1 MVKYIYMYIYFSVLE
16 VFFMVKNER
25 WGKKFEDKRD
35 WVDYNKRLIKRGEW
49 FFDFSFL
56 VNASKELAL
65 MNKNKVGRPY
75 QYSNSFIEFEAKLQP
90 YFDYRSIQGICEAL
104 SEHIADFPINN
115 YSNACRRI
123 NNLSL
128 ALPEVNFDEPIY
140 VGNDGSGIKV
150 SNRGEWIRQKWQ
162 VRRGW
167 IKAVITM
174 DVENKKLLEIEVF
187 EKGDSEPDIFER
199 HIKTLRKK
207 GIKIKKACAD
217 GAHDKRKLFNALE
230 KQGIEQAIKPRNN
243 ASTKARGSTSRA
255 REVRKFK
262 ALGYKAWAKEKEY
275 GMRWA
280 TEGKFSSVK
289 RKFGEYVR
297 STKKNNMIEEA
308 RRKFVL
314 YERMIAYSEA

>member
-1 MVKYIYMYIYFSVLE
+1 MAKT
-16 VFFMVKNER
+16 KR
-25 WGKKFEDKRD
+25 WGKKFKDKRD
-35 WVDYNKRLIKRGEW
+35 WQDYNAKLIKRGEW

-56 VNASKELAL
+56 DSFSQELKR
-65 MNKNKVGRPY
+65 MNKNKVGRPF
-75 QYSNSFIEFEAKLQP
+75 QYTNSFIEFESKLQP
-90 YFDYRSIQGICEAL
+90 YFDYRSIQGICQSL
-104 SEHIADFPINN
+104 SEKIDGFPVNH
-115 YSNACRRI
+115 YTNACNRI
-123 NNLSL
+123 NGLDL
-128 ALPEVNFDEPIY
+128 DLPKIDFDKPIY
-140 VGNDGSGIKV
+140 VGNDGSGVKV
-150 SNRGEWIRQKWQ
+150 SNRGEWMRQKWQ

-174 DVENKKLLEIEVF
+174 DVEGKKLLDIEVF

-199 HIKTLRKK
+199 HVKKLVKK
-207 GIKIKKACAD
+207 GAKIRKACGD

-230 KQGIEQAIKPRNN
+230 KQGIEQVLKPRRN
-243 ASTKARGSTSRA
+243 ASTKAKGSVSRA

-262 ALGYKAWAKEKEY
+262 EMGYEKWAKEKEY

-297 STKKNNMIEEA
+297 ATEKNNMIEEA

-314 YERMIAYSEA
+314 YERMMSYAEA

>member
-1 MVKYIYMYIYFSVLE
+1 MAKT
-16 VFFMVKNER
+16 ER
-25 WGKKFEDKRD
+25 WGKKFKDKRN
-35 WVDYNKRLIKRGEW
+35 WPEYTARLIRRGTW

-56 VNASKELAL
+56 ESIGEELAE
-65 MNKNKVGRPY
+65 MNKDKVGKPY
-75 QYSNSFIEFEAKLQP
+75 KYSNSFIEFEAKLQP

-104 SEHIADFPINN
+104 SEKIPDFPVNN

-123 NNLSL
+123 NELELN
-128 ALPEVNFDEPIY
+128 LPEINFNKLIY
-140 VGNDGSGIKV
+140 VGNDGSGVKV
-150 SNRGEWIRQKWQ
+150 SNRGEWMRQKWQ

-174 DVENKKLLEIEVF
+174 DVENKKLLDIEVF
-187 EKGDSEPDIFER
+187 EKGDSEPDVFER
-199 HIKTLRKK
+199 HIKGL
-207 GIKIKKACAD
+207 IKRRARIRKACAD

-230 KQGIEQAIKPRNN
+230 KYKIEQAIKVRSN
-243 ASTKARGSTSRA
+243 ASTKARGSISRA

-262 ALGYKAWAKEKEY
+262 ALGYEKWAKEKEY

-314 YERMIAYSEA
+314 YERMMGYTKA

>member
-1 MVKYIYMYIYFSVLE
+1 M
-16 VFFMVKNER
+16 ER
-25 WGKKFEDKRD
+25 WGKKIKYDRN
-35 WVDYNKRLIKRGEW
+35 WPNYNQKLKKRGEW

-56 VNASKELAL
+56 ESFGRELRE
-65 MNKNKVGRPY
+65 MNKNKVGSPY
-75 QYSNSFIEFEAKLQP
+75 KYSNSFIEFESKLQP
-90 YFDYRSIQGICEAL
+90 YFDYRSIQGMCEAL
-104 SEHIADFPINN
+104 SEKIHDFPVNN
-115 YSNACRRI
+115 YSTACRRI
-123 NNLSL
+123 NDLELNL
-128 ALPEVNFDEPIY
+128 PDIDFDKPIY

-150 SNRGEWIRQKWQ
+150 SNRGEWMRQKWH

-174 DVENKKLLEIEVF
+174 DVENKKLLDIEVF

-199 HIKTLRKK
+199 HINELIKK
-207 GIKIKKACAD
+207 GAKIRKACAD

-230 KQGIEQAIKPRNN
+230 KHNIEQVIKIRSN
-243 ASTKARGSTSRA
+243 ASTKSRGSISRA

-262 ALGYKAWAKEKEY
+262 ELGYEQWAKEKEY

-289 RKFGEYVR
+289 GKFGEYVR
-297 STKKNNMIEEA
+297 STKKNNMLEEA

-314 YERMIAYSEA
+314 YERMMTHAET

>member
-1 MVKYIYMYIYFSVLE
+1 MAKT
-16 VFFMVKNER
+16 KR
-25 WGKKFEDKRD
+25 WGKKFKDKRD
-35 WVDYNKRLIKRGEW
+35 WVDYNCKLVKRGLW

-56 VNASKELAL
+56 DSFGQELKQ

-75 QYSNSFIEFEAKLQP
+75 QYSNSFIEFESKLQP
-90 YFDYRSIQGICEAL
+90 YFDYRSIQGVCKAL
-104 SEHIADFPINN
+104 SEKIDDFPVNH
-115 YSNACRRI
+115 YTNACKRI
-123 NNLSL
+123 NNLDL
-128 ALPEVNFDEPIY
+128 DLPDIDFDKPIY
-140 VGNDGSGIKV
+140 VGNDGSGVKV
-150 SNRGEWIRQKWQ
+150 SNRGEWMRQKWQ

-174 DVENKKLLEIEVF
+174 DVEGKKLLDIEVF

-199 HIKTLRKK
+199 HVKK
-207 GIKIKKACAD
+207 LVKNGVKIRKACGD

-230 KQGIEQAIKPRNN
+230 KRGIEQVLKPRKN
-243 ASTKARGSTSRA
+243 ASTKARGSVSRA

-262 ALGYKAWAKEKEY
+262 EIGYEKWAKEKDY

-280 TEGKFSSVK
+280 TEGKFSCVK

-297 STKKNNMIEEA
+297 ATGKNNMIEEA

-314 YERMIAYSEA
+314 YERMMAYAEA

>member
-1 MVKYIYMYIYFSVLE
+1 M
-16 VFFMVKNER
+16 ER
-25 WGKKFEDKRD
+25 WGKKFKDNRN
-35 WVDYNKRLIKRGEW
+35 WLDYNQKLKKRGEW

-56 VNASKELAL
+56 ENLGNELRE
-65 MNKNKVGRPY
+65 MNKNKVGKPY
-75 QYSNSFIEFEAKLQP
+75 KYSNSFIEFESKLQP
-90 YFDYRSIQGICEAL
+90 YFDYRSIQGICKSL
-104 SEHIADFPINN
+104 SEKISDFPVND
-115 YSNACRRI
+115 YTNACRRI
-123 NNLSL
+123 NELEL
-128 ALPEVNFDEPIY
+128 ELPKLDFNKSIY

-150 SNRGEWIRQKWQ
+150 SNRGEWMRQKWQ

-174 DVENKKLLEIEVF
+174 DVENKKLLNIEVF

-199 HIKTLRKK
+199 HIKQLIKK
-207 GIKIKKACAD
+207 GANIKKACAD

-230 KQGIEQAIKPRNN
+230 KHKIEQVIKIRSN
-243 ASTKARGSTSRA
+243 ASTKACGSISRA

-262 ALGYKAWAKEKEY
+262 ELGYEQWAKEKEY

-280 TEGKFSSVK
+280 TEGKFSSLK
-289 RKFGEYVR
+289 RKFGEFVR

-314 YERMIAYSEA
+314 YERMMAYIEA

>member
-1 MVKYIYMYIYFSVLE
+1 MAKT
-16 VFFMVKNER
+16 ER
-25 WGKKFEDKRD
+25 WGKKFKDKRD
-35 WVDYNKRLIKRGEW
+35 WTGYNAKLMSRGEW

-56 VNASKELAL
+56 DKISKELKE

-75 QYSNSFIEFEAKLQP
+75 LYSKSFIEFESKLQP
-90 YFDYRSIQGICEAL
+90 YFDYRSIQGICNAL
-104 SEHIADFPINN
+104 SENISDFPVNN
-115 YSNACRRI
+115 YTTACRRI
-123 NNLSL
+123 NELDLNL
-128 ALPEVNFDEPIY
+128 PDIDFGKPIY

-150 SNRGEWIRQKWQ
+150 SNRGEWMRQKWQ

-174 DVENKKLLEIEVF
+174 DVKDKKLLDIEVF

-199 HIKTLRKK
+199 HVKNLIKQ
-207 GIKIKKACAD
+207 GAKIKKGCGD
-217 GAHDKRKLFNALE
+217 GAHDKRKLFNAFE
-230 KQGIEQAIKPRNN
+230 KEGIEQVLKPRKN
-243 ASTKARGSTSRA
+243 ASTKAKGSISRA

-262 ALGYKAWAKEKEY
+262 EMGYKDWAEEKEY

-297 STKKNNMIEEA
+297 STNKNNMIEEV

-314 YERMIAYSEA
+314 YERMMFYAE

>member
-1 MVKYIYMYIYFSVLE
+1 MVKL
-16 VFFMVKNER
+16 ER
-25 WGKKFEDKRD
+25 WGKKFKDKRD
-35 WVDYNKRLIKRGEW
+35 WSEYTARLVKRGEW

-56 VNASKELAL
+56 NDVGKELKD
-65 MNKNKVGRPY
+65 MNKNEVGRPY
-75 QYSNSFIEFEAKLQP
+75 FYSNSFIEFESKLQP
-90 YFDYRSIQGICEAL
+90 YFDYRSIQGICKVL
-104 SEHIADFPINN
+104 SEKVSGFPVNN

-123 NNLSL
+123 NALELNL
-128 ALPEVNFDEPIY
+128 PDVDFDKPIY
-140 VGNDGSGIKV
+140 IGNDGSGIKV
-150 SNRGEWIRQKWQ
+150 SNRGEWMRQKWK

-174 DVENKKLLEIEVF
+174 DVENKKLLDIEVF

-199 HIKTLRKK
+199 HIKQLIKK
-207 GIKIKKACAD
+207 RVSIRKACAD

-230 KQGIEQAIKPRNN
+230 KQGIEQAIKIRSN
-243 ASTKARGSTSRA
+243 ASTKARGSISRA
-255 REVRKFK
+255 REVKKFK
-262 ALGYKAWAKEKEY
+262 EIGYEEWAKEKEY

-297 STKKNNMIEEA
+297 STEKNNMIKEA

-314 YERMIAYSEA
+314 YERMKAYIEA

>member
-1 MVKYIYMYIYFSVLE
+1 MPKLQ
-16 VFFMVKNER
+16 R
-25 WGKKFEDKRD
+25 WGKKFKDKRD
-35 WVDYNKRLIKRGEW
+35 WVEYNSKLIKRGEW
-49 FFDFSFL
+49 FFDFSFFE
-56 VNASKELAL
+56 SIPQELKR

-75 QYSNSFIEFEAKLQP
+75 QYTNSFIEFESKLQP
-90 YFDYRSIQGICEAL
+90 YFDYRSIQGICESL
-104 SEHIADFPINN
+104 SAKIEGFPVNS
-115 YSNACRRI
+115 YSNACRRVNSLGI
-123 NNLSL
+123 N
-128 ALPEVNFDEPIY
+128 LPKIDYSKPIF

-167 IKAVITM
+167 IKAVITV
-174 DVENKKLLEIEVF
+174 DVEEKKILDIEVF

-199 HIKTLRKK
+199 HINNLVKQGVQIR
-207 GIKIKKACAD
+207 KACAD

-230 KQGIEQAIKPRNN
+230 KHKIEQAVKPRTN
-243 ASTKARGSTSRA
+243 ASTKARGSASRA

-262 ALGYKAWAKEKEY
+262 ELGYENWAKEKEY

-280 TEGKFSSVK
+280 TEGKFSCVK

-297 STKKNNMIEEA
+297 SANKNNMIEEA

-314 YERMIAYSEA
+314 YERMMAYAET

>member
-1 MVKYIYMYIYFSVLE
+1 MAKL
-16 VFFMVKNER
+16 ER
-25 WGKKFEDKRD
+25 WGKKFKDNRN
-35 WVDYNKRLIKRGEW
+35 WQDYNQTLKKRGEW

-56 VNASKELAL
+56 ENFGKELKQ
-65 MNKNKVGRPY
+65 MNNNKVGKPY
-75 QYSNSFIEFEAKLQP
+75 KYSNSFIEFESKLQP
-90 YFDYRSIQGICEAL
+90 YFDYRSIQGMCEAL
-104 SEHIADFPINN
+104 SEKIPNFPVNH

-123 NNLSL
+123 NALELNL
-128 ALPEVNFDEPIY
+128 PKIDFDKPIY

-150 SNRGEWIRQKWQ
+150 SNRGEWMRQKWQ

-174 DVENKKLLEIEVF
+174 DVDNKKLLDIEVF
-187 EKGDSEPDIFER
+187 EKGDSEPDIFAR
-199 HIKTLRKK
+199 HIKQLIKK
-207 GIKIKKACAD
+207 GANIKKACAD

-230 KQGIEQAIKPRNN
+230 KHKIEQVIKIRSN

-262 ALGYKAWAKEKEY
+262 ELGYEKWAKEKEY
-275 GMRWA
+275 GMRWS

-297 STKKNNMIEEA
+297 STKKKNMIEEA
-308 RRKFVL
+308 RRKFTL
-314 YERMIAYSEA
+314 YERMMAYAET

>member
-1 MVKYIYMYIYFSVLE
+1 MAKL
-16 VFFMVKNER
+16 ER
-25 WGKKFEDKRD
+25 WGKKFKDNRN
-35 WVDYNKRLIKRGEW
+35 WQDYNQTLKKRGEW
-49 FFDFSFL
+49 FFNFSFL
-56 VNASKELAL
+56 ESVSKELKA

-75 QYSNSFIEFEAKLQP
+75 RYSNSFIEFESKLQP
-90 YFDYRSIQGICEAL
+90 YFDYRSIQGMCEAL
-104 SEHIADFPINN
+104 SEKIPDFPINN
-115 YSNACRRI
+115 YSNACRRV
-123 NNLSL
+123 NALELNLSKID
-128 ALPEVNFDEPIY
+128 FDKPIY

-150 SNRGEWIRQKWQ
+150 SNRGEWMRQKWQ

-174 DVENKKLLEIEVF
+174 DVENKKLLDIEVF

-199 HIKTLRKK
+199 HIKQLIKK
-207 GIKIKKACAD
+207 GAKIRKACAD

-230 KQGIEQAIKPRNN
+230 KHKIEQVIKIRSN
-243 ASTKARGSTSRA
+243 ASAKARGSISRA

-262 ALGYKAWAKEKEY
+262 ELGYEKWAKEKEY
-275 GMRWA
+275 GMRWS

-308 RRKFVL
+308 RRKFIL
-314 YERMIAYSEA
+314 YERMMAYAET

>member
-1 MVKYIYMYIYFSVLE
+1 MEQINK
-16 VFFMVKNER
+16 R
-25 WGKKFEDKRD
+25 WGKEFKDTRD
-35 WVDYNKRLIKRGEW
+35 WVEYNAKLIKRGEW

-56 VNASKELAL
+56 ESVGEELKE
-65 MNKNKVGRPY
+65 MNKNKVGKPY
-75 QYSNSFIEFEAKLQP
+75 KYSNSFIEFESKLQP
-90 YFDYRSIQGICEAL
+90 YFDYRSIQGMCEAL
-104 SEHIADFPINN
+104 SEKIPNFPVNH

-123 NNLSL
+123 NALELNL
-128 ALPEVNFDEPIY
+128 PKIDFDKPIY

-150 SNRGEWIRQKWQ
+150 SNRGEWMRQKWQ

-174 DVENKKLLEIEVF
+174 DVDNKKLLDIEVF
-187 EKGDSEPDIFER
+187 EKGDSEPDIFAR
-199 HIKTLRKK
+199 HIKQLIKK
-207 GIKIKKACAD
+207 GANIKKACAD

-230 KQGIEQAIKPRNN
+230 KHKIEQVIKIRSN

-262 ALGYKAWAKEKEY
+262 ELGYEKWAKEKEY
-275 GMRWA
+275 GMRWS

-297 STKKNNMIEEA
+297 STKKKNMIEEA
-308 RRKFVL
+308 RRKFTL
-314 YERMIAYSEA
+314 YERMMAYAET